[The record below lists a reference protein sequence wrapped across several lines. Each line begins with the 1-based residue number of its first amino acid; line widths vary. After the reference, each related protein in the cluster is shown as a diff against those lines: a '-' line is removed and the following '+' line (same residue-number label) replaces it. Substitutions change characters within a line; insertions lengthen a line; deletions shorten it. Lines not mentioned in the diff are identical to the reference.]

1 MHDEGCSLTVILRH
15 RLLTLRT
22 IPRSQSQ
29 RCIRSIGRNH
39 KCRLPSSDMLGPDAT
54 QGPGLVR
61 SRGGAHS
68 LSVWSQTYDWW
79 RSRKP
84 RLLGVDVVDVG
95 RGDGLSQRE
104 IMTAP
109 SGQANVVLLREVGP
123 ITFLGPE
130 SIEITPKTY
139 ENPFQLP
146 NLPNLL
152 NLLATSSFFSRFS
165 SVCCTRPSQVPH
177 SWSMHSRLFI
187 TQVLISLVRW
197 SCSQQGKVKKIN
209 ELGIHIVL
217 HTHAGADPEGLP
229 LVYCI
234 LRCSILTNYF
244 LWSMLY
250 IVYGVRSNP

>member
-22 IPRSQSQ
+22 ITRSQSQ

-109 SGQANVVLLREVGP
+109 SGQANVVLSERLDQSHSLARNRSKLLPKPTKIPFSYP
-123 ITFLGPE
+123 IYPIYSIYLQLALFSPVSPRYVVLDRHKFHILG
-130 SIEITPKTY
+130 
-139 ENPFQLP
+139 L
-146 NLPNLL
+146 
-152 NLLATSSFFSRFS
+152 
-165 SVCCTRPSQVPH
+165 CTRAFS
-177 SWSMHSRLFI
+177 
-187 TQVLISLVRW
+187 
-197 SCSQQGKVKKIN
+197 
-209 ELGIHIVL
+209 
-217 HTHAGADPEGLP
+217 
-229 LVYCI
+229 
-234 LRCSILTNYF
+234 
-244 LWSMLY
+244 
-250 IVYGVRSNP
+250 